1 MAPALGPALRG
12 GEIRTQAT
20 SEIYFQPPH
29 IMDDNQQLSE
39 EQVINGFHAFLVSAL
54 RHAKVERLLDD
65 QLLASA
71 EADLMICGP
80 ALCLYFAALR
90 SNTNPPGV
98 PLPRPRGSNESQKRL
113 TATTC
118 PPGFLPFFELW
129 ARAVPKIQA
138 LAPEHTYD
146 LASIICG
153 KAPVTLPAE
162 LPSPFPE
169 SPSAEQTILAKVHA
183 IAADLRAVAIEI
195 SQRRSFQLRYQE
207 DLQSAL
213 NLGDPT
219 SPGGPRP
226 APATATFVP
235 PPGYDEVSATSPNS
249 AYSGAKKADNSGY
262 SPIPSSKA
270 PAYGYTL
277 DVSGSPSSRPSSR
290 GHSRENST
298 ERRYAAL
305 PPLPDGAPGPGEEPF
320 IGGFAPPGSPRSPI
334 GGGGGFGSPHD
345 GPGPGGWA
353 PLRVPQRS
361 STPAS
366 VRTGTPHGHRATQS
380 AQLTV
385 PGCSSIPPR
394 PASPSL
400 LTAND
405 PAILIIRETL
415 YAGLADA
422 LSEAPALLDL
432 LDKDPPRAYFAAVGL
447 AILNVSLTS
456 ITPRGSIRAILGQ
469 ELTLEACPPPL
480 RPLMAE
486 FAAIGESAK
495 EIAEEDNRRAMY
507 LAERGMDIPEPR
519 IDRLKRTLQTGVA
532 VQRQEEH
539 ATRRNTRRL
548 ARERERGRSSLRQ
561 EEEANGGGDTS
572 GSSDE
577 GRQSPSSS
585 TVRFANRVNELALR
599 MTSLPTFKQRQ
610 QEVFTILKGILVGSS
625 SRFILLGSLVTLLG
639 EQLITAAGR

>member
-1 MAPALGPALRG
+1 
-12 GEIRTQAT
+12 
-20 SEIYFQPPH
+20 
-29 IMDDNQQLSE
+29 MDDNRQLSE
-39 EQVINGFHAFLVSAL
+39 EQVIKGFHAFLISAL

-65 QLLASA
+65 ELLASA

-98 PLPRPRGSNESQKRL
+98 PLPRPRGSNEPQKRL
-113 TATTC
+113 TSVTC

-153 KAPVTLPAE
+153 KAPVTLPTE

-169 SPSAEQTILAKVHA
+169 SPSSEQTILAKVHA

-207 DLQSAL
+207 DLQAAL

-219 SPGGPRP
+219 SPGGPRA

-235 PPGYDEVSATSPNS
+235 PPGYEEAAATSPGS
-249 AYSGAKKADNSGY
+249 AQLSGKKTDDFGY
-262 SPIPSSKA
+262 SPGYSPTPSSKA

-277 DVSGSPSSRPSSR
+277 DVPGSSSPPPPSR
-290 GHSRENST
+290 GHSRQSSA

-305 PPLPDGAPGPGEEPF
+305 PPLPDGAPGPEGEAF
-320 IGGFAPPGSPRSPI
+320 VGGFAPPGGPRSPI
-334 GGGGGFGSPHD
+334 GGEGGFGSLHD

-353 PLRVPQRS
+353 PLRVPQRA
-361 STPAS
+361 STPTPARAS
-366 VRTGTPHGHRATQS
+366 TPHGHRATQS
-380 AQLTV
+380 ATLPV
-385 PGCSSIPPR
+385 PGSSSVPAR

-405 PAILIIRETL
+405 PAIVVIRETL
-415 YAGLADA
+415 YAGIADA
-422 LSEAPALLDL
+422 LSEAPGLLDS
-432 LDKDPPRAYFAAVGL
+432 LDKDPPRTYFAAVGL

-456 ITPRGSIRAILGQ
+456 ITPRGSIRAVLGQ

-486 FAAIGESAK
+486 FAAIGENAK
-495 EIAEEDNRRAMY
+495 EIAEEDDRRAMY

-532 VQRQEEH
+532 TQRQEER
-539 ATRRNTRRL
+539 AIRRTTRRL
-548 ARERERGRSSLRQ
+548 ARERDRGRRTYR
-561 EEEANGGGDTS
+561 EEEANGGEDTS

-610 QEVFTILKGILVGSS
+610 QEVFSILKGVRG
-625 SRFILLGSLVTLLG
+625 
-639 EQLITAAGR
+639 

>member
-1 MAPALGPALRG
+1 
-12 GEIRTQAT
+12 
-20 SEIYFQPPH
+20 
-29 IMDDNQQLSE
+29 MDDNQQLNE
-39 EQVINGFHAFLVSAL
+39 EQVMNGFHAFLISAL

-65 QLLASA
+65 ELLASA

-90 SNTNPPGV
+90 SNTTPPGV
-98 PLPRPRGSNESQKRL
+98 PLPRPRGSSEPQKRL
-113 TATTC
+113 TAATC

-153 KAPVTLPAE
+153 KSPVTLPTE

-195 SQRRSFQLRYQE
+195 SQRRSFQVRYQE
-207 DLQSAL
+207 DLQAAL

-219 SPGGPRP
+219 SPGGPRA
-226 APATATFVP
+226 APVTATFVP
-235 PPGYDEVSATSPNS
+235 PPGYEEASATSP
-249 AYSGAKKADNSGY
+249 GY
-262 SPIPSSKA
+262 SQSSGKKTDDFEHAPIPSSKA

-277 DVSGSPSSRPSSR
+277 DVPGSPASPPSSR
-290 GHSRENST
+290 GHSRQSST

-305 PPLPDGAPGPGEEPF
+305 PPLPDGAPGPGGEPF
-320 IGGFAPPGSPRSPI
+320 VGGFAPPGSPRSPI
-334 GGGGGFGSPHD
+334 NDGGGFGSPYE
-345 GPGPGGWA
+345 GSMPGGWT

-361 STPAS
+361 STPAPA
-366 VRTGTPHGHRATQS
+366 RTSTPLGHRATQS
-380 AQLTV
+380 AQLPV
-385 PGCSSIPPR
+385 PGSSSIPAR

-405 PAILIIRETL
+405 PAITIIRETL

-422 LSEAPALLDL
+422 LTEAPGLLDL
-432 LDKDPPRAYFAAVGL
+432 LDKDPLRAYFAAVGL

-456 ITPRGSIRAILGQ
+456 ITPRGSIRAVLGQ
-469 ELTLEACPPPL
+469 ELTLDACPAPL

-495 EIAEEDNRRAMY
+495 EIAEEDDRRAMY

-532 VQRQEEH
+532 TQRQEER
-539 ATRRNTRRL
+539 AARRNTRRL
-548 ARERERGRSSLRQ
+548 VRERGRGRSTQPR
-561 EEEANGGGDTS
+561 EEANEDEDTS

-610 QEVFTILKGILVGSS
+610 QEVFSILKSV
-625 SRFILLGSLVTLLG
+625 R
-639 EQLITAAGR
+639 E